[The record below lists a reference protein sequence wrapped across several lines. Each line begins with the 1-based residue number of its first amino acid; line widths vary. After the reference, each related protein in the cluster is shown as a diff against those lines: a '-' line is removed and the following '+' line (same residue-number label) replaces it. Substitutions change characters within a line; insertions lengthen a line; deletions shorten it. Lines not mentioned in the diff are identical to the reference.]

1 MPSPLPA
8 FEATLAKIRIKY
20 RNILIF
26 TLPLFGG
33 SLTFSFLYPVAIV
46 IAVVD
51 SEETEQAHKET
62 TASRSPT
69 EEKRKGTPES
79 QKIRVER
86 VNFRILELGVQAWGR
101 FRESDAIYIVVE
113 EF

>member
-1 MPSPLPA
+1 M
-8 FEATLAKIRIKY
+8 
-20 RNILIF
+20 
-26 TLPLFGG
+26 
-33 SLTFSFLYPVAIV
+33 
-46 IAVVD
+46 
-51 SEETEQAHKET
+51 ET